1 MKLSET
7 NQSESKPSA
16 SAGNLN
22 IDEVRIIAIR
32 DLPMVE
38 AGDDIID
45 QIINASEKQGTPLK
59 NKDIVVITQRI
70 FSKAQ
75 GLVVPLDD
83 YQPSSFAIEY
93 AERTEKDPRLVE
105 AVLQESTRIIR
116 QVGGVLITETKH
128 GFKCANAGVDGSN
141 VGGDDL
147 ISLLPKDPDQDCQEV
162 CDIIKVRLGLDVG
175 VVMTDTFGR
184 PWRHGQTNVAIG
196 VAGMQP
202 MRDYVGATDLDGKE
216 LRVTTICVADEIAG
230 SAELVMGKL
239 DAVPAAIVRGYPFEI
254 SRGSA
259 SEIVRETPLDLFP

>member
-1 MKLSET
+1 MNKS
-7 NQSESKPSA
+7 NQTEAKPTA

-22 IDEVRIIAIR
+22 IDEVRILAIR
-32 DLPMVE
+32 DLPMVKE
-38 AGDDIID
+38 GDDIVD
-45 QIINASEKQGTPLK
+45 QIIIAADKQDTPLK

-75 GLVVPLDD
+75 GLVVPLDN
-83 YQPSSFAIEY
+83 YPPSSFALEY

-147 ISLLPKDPDQDCQEV
+147 ISLLPKDPDQDCQTV
-162 CDIIKVRLGLDVG
+162 CDIIKARLGLDVG

-202 MRDYVGATDLDGKE
+202 MRDYVGANDLDGKE

-230 SAELVMGKL
+230 AAELVMGKL

-254 SRGSA
+254 SQGSA
-259 SEIVRETPLDLFP
+259 TEIVRETPLDLFP

>member
-1 MKLSET
+1 M
-7 NQSESKPSA
+7 NQSESSTNE

-22 IDEVRIIAIR
+22 VDEVRIIAIR

-38 AGDDIID
+38 AGDDIVD
-45 QIINASEKQGTPLK
+45 QIVNAASNQGTPLQS
-59 NKDIVVITQRI
+59 KDILVITQRI

-75 GLVVPLDD
+75 GLVVPLDN
-83 YQPSSFAIEY
+83 YPPSSFAIEY

-105 AVLQESTRIIR
+105 AVLQESARIIR

-147 ISLLPKDPDQDCQEV
+147 ISLLPRDPDQDCQAV
-162 CDIIKVRLGLDVG
+162 CDIIKENLGIDVA

-202 MRDYVGATDLDGKE
+202 MRDYVGANDLDGKE

-239 DAVPAAIVRGYPFEI
+239 DAVPAAIVRGYPFKK
-254 SRGSA
+254 SQGAA

>member
-1 MKLSET
+1 MNQIKQGTSST
-7 NQSESKPSA
+7 NEG
-16 SAGNLN
+16 AGNLN
-22 IDEVRIIAIR
+22 VDEVRIIAIR
-32 DLPMVE
+32 GLPMVK
-38 AGDDIID
+38 AGDDIVD
-45 QIINASEKQGTPLK
+45 QIVNAANNQGTPLQ

-75 GLVVPLDD
+75 GLVVPLDN
-83 YQPSSFAIEY
+83 YPPSSFAIEY

-147 ISLLPKDPDQDCQEV
+147 ISLLPRDPDQDCQVV
-162 CDIIKVRLGLDVG
+162 CGLIKERLGVDVA
-175 VVMTDTFGR
+175 VIMTDTFGR

-202 MRDYVGATDLDGKE
+202 MRDYVGANDLDGKE

-239 DAVPAAIVRGYPFEI
+239 DAVPAAIVRGYPFEKNQ
-254 SRGSA
+254 GAA

>member
-1 MKLSET
+1 MNQIKQGTSST
-7 NQSESKPSA
+7 NEG
-16 SAGNLN
+16 AGNLN
-22 IDEVRIIAIR
+22 VDEVRIIAIR
-32 DLPMVE
+32 GLPMVK
-38 AGDDIID
+38 AGDDIVD
-45 QIINASEKQGTPLK
+45 QIVNASNNQGTPLQ

-75 GLVVPLDD
+75 GLVVPLDN
-83 YQPSSFAIEY
+83 YPPSSFAIEY

-147 ISLLPKDPDQDCQEV
+147 ISLLPRDPDQDCQVV
-162 CDIIKVRLGLDVG
+162 CGLIKERLGIDVA
-175 VVMTDTFGR
+175 VIMTDTFGR

-202 MRDYVGATDLDGKE
+202 MRDYVGANDLDGKE

-239 DAVPAAIVRGYPFEI
+239 DAVPAAIVRGYPFEK
-254 SRGSA
+254 SQGAA